1 MFERFT
7 HESKDLIQSAHEHA
21 RRLDHLWVGT
31 EHLLLALASSPGG
44 VAGTFDAHGLSPARL
59 EGAVLAHLAASDSE
73 EREALQAIG
82 IDLDRVR
89 EALELESGPS
99 LLEMR
104 LEKARQRFPRAWRRS
119 HRPLLSRPFTSR
131 AKRALE
137 LALQEALRLKHKTI
151 EPEHI
156 ALGILRQGAGV
167 AGAVLDELAIETD
180 SLRADLETSLR
191 MAS

>member
-7 HESKDLIQSAHEHA
+7 RESRDLIQSAQAHA

-31 EHLLLALASSPGG
+31 EHLILALASSPGG
-44 VAGTFDAHGLSPARL
+44 VASTFDAHGMSPARL
-59 EGAVLAHLAASDSE
+59 ERAIHAHLATSDTE
-73 EREALQAIG
+73 ERQALQAIG

-104 LEKARQRFPRAWRRS
+104 LEKARQRFPRAWRDYR
-119 HRPLLSRPFTSR
+119 RPSPTRPFTPR

-137 LALQEALRLKHKTI
+137 LALREALRLKHKTI

-156 ALGILRQGAGV
+156 ALGILREGAGV
-167 AGAVLDELAIETD
+167 AGAVLDELAVETD
-180 SLRADLETSLR
+180 SLRVDLETALR